1 MKRIKK
7 PGVKKESPKYLKA
20 KKLRK
25 NIKKSSYEKGNLF
38 YANYRSKQNWQRT
51 NFQHRFG

>member
-25 NIKKSSYEKGNLF
+25 DIKKSSYEKGNLF
-38 YANYRSKQNWQRT
+38 YANYRSKR
-51 NFQHRFG
+51 